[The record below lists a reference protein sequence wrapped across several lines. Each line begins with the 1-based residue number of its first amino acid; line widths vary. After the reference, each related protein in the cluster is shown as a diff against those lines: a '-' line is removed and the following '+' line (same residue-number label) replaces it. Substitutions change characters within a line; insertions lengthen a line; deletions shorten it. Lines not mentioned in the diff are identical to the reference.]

1 MLILPNLLNYN
12 MGKVK
17 TYKSVCRSCH
27 GGCGVLLTVKD
38 NILEGV
44 APDTES
50 PFSRGYMCIKGKSI
64 REMMYH
70 PDRILSPLKGSG
82 PRQNKK
88 WEKISWEKVL
98 TEISE
103 KIDAIRQSTGPESI
117 AIGQGTGRHHYMDVV
132 RFANALGTPNW
143 YEPGLA
149 NCFIPR
155 ITASNFTYGRF
166 LTADYYGKVPP
177 RTILFWGHNPLVTSP
192 DGELA
197 ALVQRA
203 LKEGAYGIA
212 VDPRKSETAQ
222 RCKMWLPIRP
232 GTDCALAL
240 AMIHYIIYENL
251 YDRQFVD
258 NYTTGFQ
265 ELKTHVRSFSPS
277 WAQEITG
284 IPVNLIISAAK
295 QYALKKPSVLEW
307 GLAIDQTPNS
317 LQTARAVALLRGIT
331 GNIDAPGS
339 DILGASILKPYPTLK
354 SALPKGMIKKRLG
367 GSEFK
372 LLGGSRAFMPSAHI
386 PAVMRAMK
394 DGYPYKIK
402 ALLNFGSNPLLTLA
416 NTRSVYDAISSLEL
430 MVVAD
435 MFMTPTAAMADY
447 ILPAA
452 FWPEVNQIIEIP
464 YVTANAVM
472 AQQKV
477 VTVGECR
484 QDELILMDLAKR
496 LGLPGADDSLEDI
509 INFRLSELGITFESL
524 KKKQSVFP
532 EPLYYKYKCRKGGFR
547 TPSGKVELYSK
558 SLKRMGY
565 DPLPIYREPP
575 ESPVSTKDTFQSYPY
590 VLTTGSRRKE
600 FFHSDNRQIKTL
612 RKRRPCPLAEIN
624 IHDAENNGIR
634 HDDMVRISSP
644 RGSITMRA
652 WVTKRITRGVVS
664 IDHGWW
670 FPEKADTDFGL
681 WESNANVLTS
691 DAPPYDPAMGTYQ
704 LRALLCSI
712 KKLKN

>member
-1 MLILPNLLNYN
+1 
-12 MGKVK
+12 
-17 TYKSVCRSCH
+17 
-27 GGCGVLLTVKD
+27 
-38 NILEGV
+38 
-44 APDTES
+44 
-50 PFSRGYMCIKGKSI
+50 
-64 REMMYH
+64 MYH
-70 PDRILSPLKGSG
+70 PDRILTPLKGRG

-88 WEKISWEKVL
+88 WEKISWERAL

-103 KIDAIRQSTGPESI
+103 KIDDIRQTTGPETI
-117 AIGQGTGRHHYMDVV
+117 AIGQGTGRHHFMDVV

-143 YEPGLA
+143 YEPGLS

-155 ITASNFTYGRF
+155 ITGSNFTYGGF
-166 LTADYYGKVPP
+166 VTADYYGKTSP
-177 RTILFWGHNPLVTSP
+177 RTILFWGHNPLLTSP
-192 DGELA
+192 DGELS

-203 LKEGAYGIA
+203 LKNGAYGIS

-222 RCKMWLPIRP
+222 RCKLWLPIRP

-240 AMIHYIIYENL
+240 AMTHYIINENM
-251 YDRQFVD
+251 YDRHFVE

-265 ELKTHVRSFSPS
+265 ALKKHVHPFSPS
-277 WAQEITG
+277 WAQDVTG
-284 IPVNLIISAAK
+284 ISVDLIISAAR
-295 QYALKKPSVLEW
+295 QYALEKPSVLEW
-307 GLAIDQTPNS
+307 GVSIEQTPNS
-317 LQTARAVALLRGIT
+317 LQTVRAMAILRGIT

-339 DILGASILKPYPTLK
+339 DLMGASDLKPFPTLRT
-354 SALPKGMIKKRLG
+354 ALPKGMIKKRLG
-367 GSEFK
+367 ASEFK
-372 LLGGSRAFMPSAHI
+372 LLGGSRAVMPSAHI

-394 DGYPYKIK
+394 DGVPYKIR
-402 ALLNFGSNPLLTLA
+402 ALLNWGSNPLLTLA
-416 NTRSVYDAISSLEL
+416 NTRRVCEALSSLEF

-477 VTVGECR
+477 VSVGECR
-484 QDELILMDLAKR
+484 QDEEMLMDLARR
-496 LGLPGADDSLEDI
+496 LNLPGSQEDHEDI
-509 INFRLSELGITFESL
+509 INQRLSGLSITFEGL
-524 KKKQSVFP
+524 KQQQYVFP
-532 EPLYYKYKCRKGGFR
+532 EPQYYKYKKGNRGFR
-547 TPSGKVELYSK
+547 TPSGKLELYSK
-558 SLKRMGY
+558 ALKRMGY
-565 DPLPIYREPP
+565 DPLPNYKEPP
-575 ESPVSTKDTFQSYPY
+575 ESPISTTDLNRTYPF

-612 RKRRPCPLAEIN
+612 RKKRPGPVAEIN
-624 IHDAENNGIR
+624 CHDAENNGIC
-634 HDDMVRISSP
+634 HGDMVRITSP
-644 RGSITMRA
+644 RGSIVMSA
-652 WVTKRITRGVVS
+652 HVTKNIMAGVVS

-681 WESNANVLTS
+681 WDSKANVLTS

-712 KKLKN
+712 QKIKQ